1 LHIRYKVVTTLKSV
15 RPSFTKTEEGSDPD
29 EGMSAQQSAPGVVSV
44 LALVALAGCAGL
56 FGGDTPAETLTP
68 APVPENQTSTP
79 TPNPTTAA
87 TTTVDPENSEY
98 VTQPRYLALRPNCER
113 PPGLV
118 IHIQV
123 SALRNN
129 DPATDEGIN
138 TTWQFASP
146 SNRAVTGPYANFV
159 RLIEENFQPLL
170 NAETVRYGRLFRNN
184 GTAFQNVVVTG
195 PDGSIQ
201 SYRWSV
207 QRQSGGQYD
216 GCWMTASVRPTD
228 STTRAQVE

>member
-1 LHIRYKVVTTLKSV
+1 MVS
-15 RPSFTKTEEGSDPD
+15 
-29 EGMSAQQSAPGVVSV
+29 QQSIPGIVSV
-44 LALVALAGCAGL
+44 LALVVLAGCAGL

-79 TPNPTTAA
+79 TPNPTTA
-87 TTTVDPENSEY
+87 TTTVNPGTSGS

-138 TTWQFASP
+138 TTWEFAAP
-146 SNRAVTGPYANFV
+146 SNREVTGPYTNFV
-159 RLIEENFQPLL
+159 ELIEQNFQPLL
-170 NAETVRYGRLFRNN
+170 NAETVRYGPLFRDND
-184 GTAFQNVVVTG
+184 TAFRNVVVTG
-195 PDGSIQ
+195 PDGSSQ
-201 SYRWSV
+201 SYRWAV
-207 QRQSGGQYD
+207 ERQSGGQYD

-228 STTRAQVE
+228 STTRAQIE